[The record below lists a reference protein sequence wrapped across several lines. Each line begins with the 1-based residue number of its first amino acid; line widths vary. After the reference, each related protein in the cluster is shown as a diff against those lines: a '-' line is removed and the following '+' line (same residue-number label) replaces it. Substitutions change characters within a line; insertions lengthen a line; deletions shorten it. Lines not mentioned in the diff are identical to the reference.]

1 MGSCAASQAAGG
13 TSKGE
18 QWVMQGAVVSVLV
31 TMTGNL
37 ALPVHLAETALGIK
51 QIAGRGPHSS
61 VFLQFSGKPFSQA
74 VWFYKYILEFVLV
87 SKVSTLSRYIL
98 RVVCHI

>member
-1 MGSCAASQAAGG
+1 MLFSQLKCLATMGSCAASQAAGG

-37 ALPVHLAETALGIK
+37 TLP
-51 QIAGRGPHSS
+51 S
-61 VFLQFSGKPFSQA
+61 PFS
-74 VWFYKYILEFVLV
+74 
-87 SKVSTLSRYIL
+87 
-98 RVVCHI
+98 